1 MKGFRLVS
9 VCLRVKK
16 GRQQMHYRGFGF
28 VTICGMLMI
37 CCVQMPKTVDRLR
50 EGKLGGLKEYGR
62 SGSVSVARGSMVL
75 CV

>member
-1 MKGFRLVS
+1 VKGFRLVS

-16 GRQQMHYRGFGF
+16 GRHQMHYRGFGS
-28 VTICGMLMI
+28 VTVCGMLMT
-37 CCVQMPKTVDRLR
+37 CCVQMLETVDRLS

-62 SGSVSVARGSMVL
+62 SSSVSVARGSMVL